1 MPAAAIPPD
10 AQKVLDEK
18 GLKISSGNLAL
29 AGEGELAKMHA
40 EVPKLKKTL
49 IAAERELHAVE
60 EELEQINTQISSL
73 KVQHMELSAGLTRAA
88 GTTENNRYVGA
99 LEATRGQIELA
110 IEQQKAASKR
120 LSEAMSKANDARESY
135 IEHVLAMR
143 AKADGISSQWKALA
157 ADTDLATAVEQIN
170 ATGRTLK
177 LAPSPGF
184 VAAEK
189 RLAALEQT
197 VLSEAIPMTVE
208 GNTLMV
214 NVTIDGKHRC
224 QMQVDSGANSVTLSY
239 RMAKEMGLE
248 PKPTDPKV
256 IGVLADGSEVEG
268 TRIRIGS
275 MRVGKFTAE
284 NVDATVFSPKA
295 VDAAALLGMSF
306 LGNFTVQIDKAK
318 AELRLAQVD
327 SGDSPGS
334 KSKAGAGKVG
344 KSKVGTGKSKAG
356 NSAKSKKKTDDDG

>member
-1 MPAAAIPPD
+1 MTSRIVHSRRSWAAWLGIALGAGALILGFGLALGAVAAEPGKKSGKAPPAAIPPD
-10 AQKVLDEK
+10 AQKVLDEN

-29 AGEGELAKMHA
+29 ASEGELAKLHA

-60 EELEQINTQISSL
+60 DELEQINTQISSL

-110 IEQQKAASKR
+110 IEQHKATNKR
-120 LSEAMSKANDARESY
+120 LAEALGKASDARESY

-143 AKADGISSQWKALA
+143 AKADEISSQWTDLA
-157 ADTDLATAVEQIN
+157 ADADLGVAVEQIN

-197 VLSEAIPMTVE
+197 VLSQAIPMTVE

-256 IGVLADGSEVEG
+256 IGVLADGSEIEG
-268 TRIRIGS
+268 TRIPHRLDPRGQIHGRERRLHGFFSRRRS
-275 MRVGKFTAE
+275 MPRPCWA
-284 NVDATVFSPKA
+284 
-295 VDAAALLGMSF
+295 
-306 LGNFTVQIDKAK
+306 
-318 AELRLAQVD
+318 
-327 SGDSPGS
+327 
-334 KSKAGAGKVG
+334 
-344 KSKVGTGKSKAG
+344 
-356 NSAKSKKKTDDDG
+356 